1 MKENPKISIIIPV
14 YNAALY
20 LQDCVNSILNQDYTD
35 YEILLIDDGSQDKS
49 GEICDV
55 LAKEYAK
62 IQVVH
67 QKNQGASKARNT
79 GLDLARGEFVWF
91 IDADD
96 FISAGCLCHL
106 IQKMNDNQLDFLSF
120 GLQDYNVDGTPSSV
134 GNVLHKPDK
143 IITGREYLQ
152 QYEVECSS
160 CTFIF
165 RRSIAE
171 QYHIRLM
178 EHVTLEDYEFPVH
191 LLLHCNWV
199 TSLKDICY
207 HYRNNAKSTSR
218 RKSVDFYSFRI
229 SCWLRIIERLEY
241 LEKESGIDIA
251 GVKGLNAYRLLLLLL
266 FSNLSKSE
274 KRKNFKLFNEKKI
287 FQYARNKEK
296 LYAYKHKIC
305 ASVLSMPFI
314 YHLFLIIRS

>member
-1 MKENPKISIIIPV
+1 MTPKVSIIIPV

-20 LQDCVNSILNQDYTD
+20 LQDCVNSLLNQDYTD

-49 GEICDV
+49 GEICDE

-67 QKNQGASKARNT
+67 QKNQGASRARNI

-96 FISAGCLCHL
+96 FVSAGCLRHL
-106 IQKMNDNQLDFLSF
+106 TQKMNNNQLDFLSF
-120 GLQDYNVDGTPSSV
+120 GVQDYNVDGTPSSV

-152 QYEVECSS
+152 QYEVECSN

-178 EHVTLEDYEFPVH
+178 EHITLEDYEFPVH
-191 LLLHCNWV
+191 LLLYCNRV
-199 TSLKDICY
+199 ASLKDICY
-207 HYRNNAKSTSR
+207 HYRNNVNSISRYKSE
-218 RKSVDFYSFRI
+218 DFYTFRI

-251 GVKGLNAYRLLLLLL
+251 GIKGMNAYRLLLLLL

-274 KRKNFKLFNEKKI
+274 KKKYFKHFKETNM
-287 FQYARNKEK
+287 FQYVRNKSK
-296 LYAYKHKIC
+296 LYAYKRKIIAFILC
-305 ASVLSMPFI
+305 IPFM
-314 YHLFLIIRS
+314 YHFFLVIKK